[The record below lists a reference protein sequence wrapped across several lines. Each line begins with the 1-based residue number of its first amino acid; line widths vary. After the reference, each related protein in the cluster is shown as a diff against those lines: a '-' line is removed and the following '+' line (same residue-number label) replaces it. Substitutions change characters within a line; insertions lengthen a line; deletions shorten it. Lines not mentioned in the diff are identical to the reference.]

1 MMHTIFRPVFLC
13 LALTASALA
22 LANDLALKIDHESTS
37 LSADGITRITR
48 FSERLVRRD
57 NQSWLLRII
66 PTGAHEDAAHQS
78 GGKNHKHMDVN
89 AASRWVV
96 KGVDGKLRV
105 RIVNAHEKLVVD
117 VAPTD
122 YANIGFDGR
131 WSTAN
136 QLIDPAQLQRMK
148 ASTRPAPV
156 GARWYESSGRDS
168 RVFLLWDEK
177 NQYPRR
183 IESVNAQGTQSSQMV
198 VTREAMPD
206 QLPWLGLESYSQ
218 KEYSDLL
225 D

>member
-1 MMHTIFRPVFLC
+1 MHTIFRPVFLC